1 MRSFNAGMLMIL
13 ILAVTACS
21 THKPMPAVEYVDLD
35 RFMGDWFVIANIPT
49 FLEKDAYNPVETYR
63 LDDDGTIATTFTFNQ
78 GSLDGE
84 KKNYHP
90 RGFVQD
96 SESNA
101 IWGMQFIWPIK
112 ADYRIVYLD
121 GDYQKTVQ
129 DSESNAIWGMQFIWP
144 IKADYRIVYLDGD
157 YQKTIIG
164 RKSRDYVWI
173 MARKSSISEKEYNSL
188 VDQVGRL
195 GYDIEQLRKAE
206 HNPSADVEKDYFTGV
221 SQVEYSTSSLSG
233 FEKIVLTTKRFERSS
248 SSRVAAKGGLSTTDR
263 VTRDRLLLDIDL
275 SSLGDLPVPSKR
287 HQFDGAQVAS
297 LKITTEHQVYASP
310 SFDHDNPP
318 VALRP
323 LIDFILA
330 LE

>member
-1 MRSFNAGMLMIL
+1 MRSFNAGILMIL

-35 RFMGDWFVIANIPT
+35 RFMGDWYVIANIPT

-90 RGFVQD
+90 RGF
-96 SESNA
+96 
-101 IWGMQFIWPIK
+101 
-112 ADYRIVYLD
+112 
-121 GDYQKTVQ
+121 VQ

-206 HNPSADVEKDYFTGV
+206 HNPSADVEEDYFTGV

-248 SSRVAAKGGLSTTDR
+248 SSRVATKGGLSTTDR

>member
-90 RGFVQD
+90 RGF
-96 SESNA
+96 
-101 IWGMQFIWPIK
+101 
-112 ADYRIVYLD
+112 
-121 GDYQKTVQ
+121 VQ

>member
-1 MRSFNAGMLMIL
+1 MRSFNAGILMIL

-35 RFMGDWFVIANIPT
+35 RFMGDWYVIANIPT

-90 RGFVQD
+90 RGF
-96 SESNA
+96 
-101 IWGMQFIWPIK
+101 
-112 ADYRIVYLD
+112 
-121 GDYQKTVQ
+121 VQ

-206 HNPSADVEKDYFTGV
+206 HNPSADVEEDYFTGV

-248 SSRVAAKGGLSTTDR
+248 SSKVATKGGLSTTDR

-297 LKITTEHQVYASP
+297 LKITTEDQVYASP

-318 VALRP
+318 VSLRP

>member
-1 MRSFNAGMLMIL
+1 MNQSEKQMRSFNAGMLMIL

-121 GDYQKTVQ
+121 GDYQKT
-129 DSESNAIWGMQFIWP
+129 
-144 IKADYRIVYLDGD
+144 
-157 YQKTIIG
+157 IIG

-248 SSRVAAKGGLSTTDR
+248 SSRVATKGGLSTTDR

>member
-1 MRSFNAGMLMIL
+1 MRSFNAGILMIL

-35 RFMGDWFVIANIPT
+35 RFMGDWYVIANIPT

-90 RGFVQD
+90 RGF
-96 SESNA
+96 
-101 IWGMQFIWPIK
+101 
-112 ADYRIVYLD
+112 
-121 GDYQKTVQ
+121 VQ

-248 SSRVAAKGGLSTTDR
+248 SSRVATKGGLSTTDR

-297 LKITTEHQVYASP
+297 LKITTEHQVYTSP

>member
-1 MRSFNAGMLMIL
+1 MRSFNAGILMIL

-35 RFMGDWFVIANIPT
+35 RFMGDWYVIANIPT

-90 RGFVQD
+90 RGF
-96 SESNA
+96 
-101 IWGMQFIWPIK
+101 
-112 ADYRIVYLD
+112 
-121 GDYQKTVQ
+121 VQ

-248 SSRVAAKGGLSTTDR
+248 SSRVATKGGLSTTDR

>member
-121 GDYQKTVQ
+121 GDYQKT
-129 DSESNAIWGMQFIWP
+129 
-144 IKADYRIVYLDGD
+144 
-157 YQKTIIG
+157 IIG

-248 SSRVAAKGGLSTTDR
+248 SSRVATKGGLSTTDR

-297 LKITTEHQVYASP
+297 LKITTEHQMYASP

-318 VALRP
+318 IALRP

>member
-90 RGFVQD
+90 RGF
-96 SESNA
+96 
-101 IWGMQFIWPIK
+101 
-112 ADYRIVYLD
+112 
-121 GDYQKTVQ
+121 VQ

-297 LKITTEHQVYASP
+297 LKITTEHQMYASP

-318 VALRP
+318 IALRP